1 MIKKT
6 GTPFFVELN
15 SHQKYFGASGFIT
28 KVVNLTDGTISIASN
43 DAVEI
48 VDVIDTPATSTV
60 DAAAAEGAK
69 QITVQ
74 SGGGITDGMVFED
87 ANGNKYYVEE
97 VTGDVLKLKFPL
109 TQGIAF
115 GDTLTEVGNSGIY
128 KIELTINAPGNYGV
142 YIANSSIN
150 LRSKG
155 IQYTV
160 KDIVVDDIATKIDIL
175 ADSLNTALGEIESKV
190 DDSKT
195 HDFTVF
201 AG

>member
-1 MIKKT
+1 MVKKT

-15 SHQKYFGASGFIT
+15 SHQKYFGVSGFIA
-28 KVVNLTDGTISIASN
+28 KVVNLDDGTVSTASN

-48 VDVIDTPATSTV
+48 IDVIKSPATSTV
-60 DAAAAEGAK
+60 AAAAAKGTK

-97 VTGDVLKLKFPL
+97 VADNILKLKFPL
-109 TQGIAF
+109 TQDIAF
-115 GDTLTEVGNSGIY
+115 GDTLTQVGNTGIY
-128 KIELTINAPGNYGV
+128 KMEFIINKPGNYGI
-142 YIANSSIN
+142 YISNPAIN

-160 KDIVVDDIATKIDIL
+160 KDIVVADIAKKIDTL
-175 ADSLNTALGEIESKV
+175 ASSLNTALDQIESKI
-190 DDSKT
+190 DNSKT